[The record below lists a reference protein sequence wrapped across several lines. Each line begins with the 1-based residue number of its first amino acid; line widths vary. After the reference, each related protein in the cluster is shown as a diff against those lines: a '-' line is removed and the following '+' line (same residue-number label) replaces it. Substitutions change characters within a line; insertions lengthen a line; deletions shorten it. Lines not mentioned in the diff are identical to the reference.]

1 MATVWNK
8 LMKNENEIRTQGTSN
23 LDRRAYSNMML
34 YLKEMKLH
42 NVKNLELA
50 EQIFMLSESSV
61 EKLNEMHEVL
71 TEKIVSAPDQ
81 ADTEELLQ
89 STEHL
94 QEQIGSLTEI
104 LKAVYDRQENS
115 GDGETVPLIAAGNPE
130 ELKEL
135 QESWKQFESQISQ
148 RLENHSSQVI
158 GAVGNAGLDISNYME
173 EMKKDNDR
181 VQDELSRS
189 VSRMEE
195 TADGIKGVEETVK
208 EAADGVKAAIDQ
220 MTQKPQPQLQ
230 KELLEEMIQ
239 SAVRDAVEERLANQ
253 NTVVASVIQNEMKR
267 TLEEGTAAQRAT
279 IEAVIQNEMGRMVDE
294 GNERQRQVISS
305 AVHEEMHAMEQE
317 GVFDQRESIGSVV
330 QSEMSGFR
338 SGLTEAVSDEIAEYN
353 SNVKKMTDKSQ
364 QVFEESLENHERII
378 KKEISLVQE
387 MLENAMED
395 QLESTI
401 QQLESTKKVIKGY
414 ARAAMWASCLALIIL
429 FIDILVLS

>member
-1 MATVWNK
+1 M
-8 LMKNENEIRTQGTSN
+8 
-23 LDRRAYSNMML
+23 
-34 YLKEMKLH
+34 
-42 NVKNLELA
+42 
-50 EQIFMLSESSV
+50 
-61 EKLNEMHEVL
+61 
-71 TEKIVSAPDQ
+71 
-81 ADTEELLQ
+81 
-89 STEHL
+89 
-94 QEQIGSLTEI
+94 
-104 LKAVYDRQENS
+104 
-115 GDGETVPLIAAGNPE
+115 PLIAAGNPE

-195 TADGIKGVEETVK
+195 TADGMKGVEETVK
-208 EAADGVKAAIDQ
+208 EAADGVKAAINQ
-220 MTQKPQPQLQ
+220 MAQQPQPQPQLP
-230 KELLEEMIQ
+230 KELL
-239 SAVRDAVEERLANQ
+239 EERLANQ

-294 GNERQRQVISS
+294 GNERQRQVISG

-317 GVFDQRESIGSVV
+317 GVFDQRDSIGSVV

-395 QLESTI
+395 HLESTI